1 MLELGYNDLIQ
12 VYLENHQVSH
22 STAKSQI
29 TKKKKKVLII
39 LSITIKT
46 RHDP

>member
-12 VYLENHQVSH
+12 GYLENHQVSH

-29 TKKKKKVLII
+29 TKKKKK
-39 LSITIKT
+39 SANNSFNNNKKET
-46 RHDP
+46 

>member
-12 VYLENHQVSH
+12 GYLENHQVSH

-29 TKKKKKVLII
+29 TKKKKKK
-39 LSITIKT
+39 SANNSFNNNKKET
-46 RHDP
+46 

>member
-12 VYLENHQVSH
+12 GYLENHQVSH

-29 TKKKKKVLII
+29 KKKKSANNSFNNNKKE
-39 LSITIKT
+39 T
-46 RHDP
+46 

>member
-12 VYLENHQVSH
+12 GYLENHQVSH

-29 TKKKKKVLII
+29 TKKKKSANNSFNNNKNE
-39 LSITIKT
+39 T
-46 RHDP
+46 